1 MSKAAEVAQAKPEK
15 VDNPQPT
22 QAENRIDSN
31 QLQVNDTR
39 GLQAPQPKS
48 AEDLSGQLNALYNA
62 PGGPERFDNIN
73 KDLATSFKSV
83 YDKTPGNEMAK
94 QNAVKDFEGKIN
106 DGTVQGKGI
115 LAQFDKA
122 GNLTVR
128 HVEATTS
135 GEKHPEFAGVFI
147 KDIGNKMTTDLKTQ
161 PPEKRLEQA
170 TGGSSDK
177 ADTKQFPSDVLFQK
191 AMTAS
196 PEWAKAKW
204 DGVNAP
210 QKELLNAIKD
220 PAVKA
225 LADSLPPGMLDAAA
239 GNPKQV
245 NDFLE
250 KKGFGR
256 LLQETNPKESA
267 VAATLSIQKDWT
279 AEKTQMQS
287 GDKTYSSV
295 DKDGKVYNVD
305 GKKFAELYKD
315 PTDGITVYAIPN
327 KPGMTGEQAMK
338 EAKNLIGKADAAHKV
353 DEGIIRAPMI
363 DLSKTEDLNWL
374 KGMHAGQDLNVR
386 QAKMQTM
393 LKMDEN
399 GFDAKQALAMS
410 ATRGLK
416 PPSPEPKFQLNT
428 EFTFVVAKDGKP
440 LFAIPVE
447 KEDWKDPKRR

>member
-1 MSKAAEVAQAKPEK
+1 MSKAAEVAQAKPER
-15 VDNPQPT
+15 VENPQPT
-22 QAENRIDSN
+22 QVAESRLDSN
-31 QLQVNDTR
+31 QFQVSDTK
-39 GLQAPQPKS
+39 GLQAPQPRS
-48 AEDLSGQLNALYNA
+48 AEDLAGQLNALYNS
-62 PGGPERFDNIN
+62 PEGPERFDKIN
-73 KDLATSFKSV
+73 KDLAASFKSV
-83 YDKTPGNEMAK
+83 YEKTPGNETAK
-94 QNAVKDFEGKIN
+94 LNGVKAFEDKIN
-106 DGTVQGKGI
+106 DGTKQGFGI
-115 LAQFDKA
+115 LGKFDKD
-122 GNLTVR
+122 GNFTLR
-128 HVEATTS
+128 HIEATTS
-135 GEKHPEFAGVFI
+135 GERHPEYPTVFI
-147 KDIGNKMTTDLKTQ
+147 KDIGNKLTTDLR
-161 PPEKRLEQA
+161 PEKKLEQS
-170 TGGSSDK
+170 TGGNNDK

-196 PEWAKAKW
+196 PEWAKANW
-204 DGVNAP
+204 NGVNTP
-210 QKELLNAIKD
+210 QKELLSAIKD

-267 VAATLSIQKDWT
+267 VAATLSIQKDWK
-279 AEKTQMQS
+279 AEKSTMQS
-287 GDKTYSSV
+287 GDKTYTSV

-305 GKKFAELYKD
+305 GKKFAELYSD
-315 PTDGITVYAIPN
+315 PKDGITVYAIPN

-338 EAKNLIGKADAAHKV
+338 EAKNLISKADASTLV
-353 DEGIIRAPMI
+353 DEGKIRAPMI

-374 KGMHAGQDLNVR
+374 KGMHATNTDLTVR

-399 GFDAKQALAMS
+399 GFDAKQAIAMS
-410 ATRGLK
+410 ATRGFK
-416 PPSPEPKFQLNT
+416 QPVEPKFQLNT

-440 LFAIPVE
+440 VFAIPVE